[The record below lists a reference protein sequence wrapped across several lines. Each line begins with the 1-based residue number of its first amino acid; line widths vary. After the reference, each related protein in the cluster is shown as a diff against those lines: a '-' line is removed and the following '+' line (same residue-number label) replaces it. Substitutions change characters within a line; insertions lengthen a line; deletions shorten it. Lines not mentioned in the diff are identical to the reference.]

1 MLKLGSRLDLLT
13 CDMGRAEDERA
24 LQWLYINERNLMRYL
39 PEFVPYAGQLE
50 HVTEVVNQLQC
61 AGDTGDQVLIY
72 LARKYRLNVPLP
84 EVK

>member
-1 MLKLGSRLDLLT
+1 M
-13 CDMGRAEDERA
+13 
-24 LQWLYINERNLMRYL
+24 MRYL

-61 AGDTGDQVLIY
+61 AGDNGDQVLIY

>member
-1 MLKLGSRLDLLT
+1 LSTQTPLRSTAMAVYLT
-13 CDMGRAEDERA
+13 
-24 LQWLYINERNLMRYL
+24 ERNLMRYL

-50 HVTEVVNQLQC
+50 HVTEVVDQLQC
-61 AGDTGDQVLIY
+61 AGDNGDQVLIY